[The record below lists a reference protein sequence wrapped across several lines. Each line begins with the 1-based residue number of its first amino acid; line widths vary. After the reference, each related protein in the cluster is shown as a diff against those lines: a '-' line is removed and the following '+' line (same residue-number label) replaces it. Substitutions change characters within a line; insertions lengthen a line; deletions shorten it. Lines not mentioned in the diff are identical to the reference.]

1 MDISLVSA
9 RVFRFGI
16 FELDAAS
23 GELRKRG
30 IKVRLSDQP
39 LQILRILLS
48 RPGQLV
54 TRQDLRQELWGKDT
68 FVDFDVAL
76 NSAVR
81 KLRDALDDS
90 ADNPRFI
97 ETVPRRGYRLI
108 IPVQAIALDES
119 NVSSGTPSTSVSGPR
134 RAWIAAG
141 LALAATIV
149 GTLLIAYERK
159 ARIDATSS
167 STSSKPA
174 SIPAGVKPE
183 AYDAYLKG
191 VLAGGQQTTEG
202 FKTAVQYY
210 EKAVA
215 LQPDFAVA
223 HAAMAKAQVQFLYT
237 GPLAPRDVVPKAE
250 AAARTALKLDET
262 LSEAHTTLG
271 TILQQ
276 FYWQWNEG
284 EKEFRRALAL
294 GSSGGNAI
302 VLSMIRRGRWD
313 EAVAEGEHLVAE
325 DPQSF
330 NAHTSLGTA
339 LRGGGQYDRAL
350 SEFHRARDIMPQR
363 PRPHFQLGVTLLAM
377 GRFAE
382 AITEL
387 QASTEWHNPRMEAY
401 LGYAYA
407 VAQRRDDAR
416 TILNDLLS
424 RARQEYISS
433 FGIALI
439 DDALN
444 EKAEAIAA
452 LERACEDHAVEFAQ
466 MPQYPPFKSI
476 ANEPRYHAVMR
487 RVGLDGKPN

>member
-1 MDISLVSA
+1 MDTSLVSA

-81 KLRDALDDS
+81 KLRDALGDS

-119 NVSSGTPSTSVSGPR
+119 NVSSGTQSTSLSRPR
-134 RAWIAAG
+134 RAWIVAG

-159 ARIDATSS
+159 AHVDATSS
-167 STSSKPA
+167 SPSSKPA

-210 EKAVA
+210 EQAVA

-223 HAAMAKAQVQFLYT
+223 HAAMAKAQVQLLYT

-294 GSSGGNAI
+294 GNSGGNAI

-313 EAVAEGEHLVAE
+313 EAVGEGERLVAQ

-339 LRGGGQYDRAL
+339 LRAGGQYDRAL

-363 PRPHFQLGVTLLAM
+363 PLPHFQLGVTLLAM
-377 GRFAE
+377 GRLAE

-416 TILNDLLS
+416 TILGNLKS
-424 RARQEYISS
+424 RGQQEYVSS
-433 FGIALI
+433 FGIALLH
-439 DDALN
+439 DALN
-444 EKAEAIAA
+444 EKAEALAA
-452 LERACEDHAVEFAQ
+452 LERASEERAVEFAQ
-466 MPQYPPFKSI
+466 MPQYPPFKHI

-487 RVGLDGKPN
+487 RVELEQ

>member
-1 MDISLVSA
+1 MDNALVSA
-9 RVFRFGI
+9 GVFRFGI

-30 IKVRLSDQP
+30 LKVRLPDQP

-108 IPVQAIALDES
+108 VPVQTVGLDEPNHLDGRS
-119 NVSSGTPSTSVSGPR
+119 RSSSRMR
-134 RAWIAAG
+134 RLWIVAG

-149 GTLLIAYERK
+149 GTFLVAHERK

-167 STSSKPA
+167 SASSKPA
-174 SIPAGVKPE
+174 SIPAGIKPE

-191 VLAGGQQTTEG
+191 VLTGGQQTTEG

-215 LQPDFAVA
+215 LQPDFAAA
-223 HAAMAKAQVQFLYT
+223 HAAMAKAQVQLLYT

-294 GSSGGNAI
+294 GNSGGNAI

-313 EAVAEGEHLVAE
+313 EAVAEGERLVAE

-339 LRGGGQYDRAL
+339 LRAGGQYDRAL

-363 PRPHFQLGVTLLAM
+363 PLPHFQLGVTLLAM
-377 GRFAE
+377 GRFAQ
-382 AITEL
+382 AIIEL
-387 QASTEWHNPRMEAY
+387 QASTGWHNPRMEAY

-416 TILNDLLS
+416 TILGNLKS
-424 RARQEYISS
+424 RGQQEYVSS
-433 FGIALI
+433 FGVALI
-439 DDALN
+439 HDALN
-444 EKAEAIAA
+444 EKTEALAA
-452 LERACEDHAVEFAQ
+452 LERACEERAVEFAQ
-466 MPQYPPFKSI
+466 MPQYPPFKNI

-487 RVGLDGKPN
+487 RVGLDQ